1 VEEITFSLHDSLLHN
16 DITRVETEDVAC
28 DEVTLYIQQTNET
41 IQTIN
46 IRWYSG
52 LEKQPTNI

>member
-1 VEEITFSLHDSLLHN
+1 LLN
-16 DITRVETEDVAC
+16 NGITRVETEDVVC

-41 IQTIN
+41 IQTTN

-52 LEKQPTNI
+52 LEKQPTHI